1 MRQLEFQKPAAIE
14 IDSEF
19 ITDHNRSDIVVGNS
33 RLVTDVRTQFGDLRR
48 YYKADKKIFEVSWT
62 MIPQNFEHT
71 VDGNLGAEDMIE
83 FFERKTGVC
92 KLKIYYE
99 FGEELEYNVVITEFS
114 STLRKR
120 WDPYRFYDCSLT
132 MEEV

>member
-33 RLVTDVRTQFGDLRR
+33 RLVSDVRTQFGDLRR

-71 VDGNLGAEDMIE
+71 VDGNFGAEDMID

-92 KLKIYYE
+92 TLKIYYE

-120 WDPYRFYDCSLT
+120 WDSYRFYDCSLT